1 MRYNAAVNKTLTT
14 TYSASHSN
22 LRSLLIIRSL
32 VLLCQSGLLVFLAAQ
47 DISGNAHRGMLLIVV
62 ALAIITL
69 LSFWRLR
76 RDWPVSD
83 QEYFAQ
89 LTLDMVGLTAFLYL
103 SGGANNPFVSY
114 YLVPLVIAAAILPRT
129 FTWLLAVLSVGAYS
143 ALLYFYLPLPLFSPH
158 AHGAPGLFNVHIAG
172 MWIMFMLSV
181 GLITYFVVGM
191 AATLRRQEQAT
202 VEQREDQLRN
212 EQILGVASLAA
223 GTAHELATPLATMSV
238 LLEELM
244 ETAATAT
251 DQSDYRVLQDQVQRC
266 KGILDRLS
274 QTARMTE
281 AGDLQ
286 TVVAEQYLRQTCE
299 QWLVQRP
306 EVTARLI
313 VCSPDPAPQ
322 LRVDPTL
329 GQAIENLLN
338 NAANANPADIQIE
351 LRWDARQVSIA
362 ILDHGPGIPADIIN
376 QLGRPVV
383 SATGSG
389 LGLGLLLSHATVNRY
404 GGSVELRNRTTG
416 GTCATLSL
424 PVPEHD

>member
-1 MRYNAAVNKTLTT
+1 VNRSLAT

-22 LRSLLIIRSL
+22 LRSLLIVRSL
-32 VLLCQSGLLVFLAAQ
+32 VLLCQSALLMYLATQ
-47 DISGNAHRGMLLIVV
+47 EISPGAHSGMMLIVG
-62 ALAIITL
+62 ALAIVTL

-89 LTLDMVGLTAFLYL
+89 LTLEVIGLTGFLYL

-129 FTWLLAVLSVGAYS
+129 YTWLLAVISVAAYS

-158 AHGAPGLFNVHIAG
+158 AHGAAGLFNVHIAG

-191 AATLRRQEQAT
+191 AATLRRQERAT

-244 ETAATAT
+244 ASGAAATEHG
-251 DQSDYRVLQDQVQRC
+251 DYQVLQDQVQRC

-281 AGDLQ
+281 AGELQ
-286 TVVAEQYLRQTCE
+286 SVSADQYLRHTYE

-306 EVTARLI
+306 QVTAELT
-313 VCSPDPAPQ
+313 VNSTAPAPQ

-338 NAANANPADIQIE
+338 NAANANPVDIRIE
-351 LRWDARQVSIA
+351 LAWDATAVSIA
-362 ILDHGPGIPADIIN
+362 IADNGPGIGADIIN
-376 QLGRPVV
+376 QLGRPVI
-383 SATGSG
+383 SSSGSG

-404 GGSVELRNRTTG
+404 GGTIELRNRSPR
-416 GTCATLSL
+416 GTCATLTL
-424 PVPEHD
+424 PVPDYD

>member
-1 MRYNAAVNKTLTT
+1 MRYNALVNRSLTT
-14 TYSASHSN
+14 LYSASHSN
-22 LRSLLIIRSL
+22 LRSLLVIRSL
-32 VLLCQSGLLVFLAAQ
+32 VLLCQSALLIFLARQ
-47 DISGNAHRGMLLIVV
+47 QISDSAHSGMLLIVV

-89 LTLDMVGLTAFLYL
+89 LTLDVAGLTAFLYL

-129 FTWLLAVLSVGAYS
+129 YTWLLAVISVAAYS

-158 AHGAPGLFNVHIAG
+158 AHGAAGLFNVHIAG

-238 LLEELM
+238 LLEELV
-244 ETAATAT
+244 ETATTASE
-251 DQSDYRVLQDQVQRC
+251 QSDYQVLQAQVQRC

-281 AGDLQ
+281 AGEAQSVSADRYLQ
-286 TVVAEQYLRQTCE
+286 HTYE

-306 EVTARLI
+306 EVTAQLAI
-313 VCSPDPAPQ
+313 CSSGPVPQ

-338 NAANANPADIQIE
+338 NAANANPAAITIE
-351 LRWDARQVSIA
+351 LRWDNTTVSVA
-362 ILDHGPGIPADIIN
+362 ILDNGPGIPTDIIN
-376 QLGRPVV
+376 QLGRPVI
-383 SATGSG
+383 SSNGSG

-404 GGSVELRNRTTG
+404 GGSIELRNRQTG
-416 GTCATLSL
+416 GTCATLTL
-424 PVPEHD
+424 PVTEHD

>member
-1 MRYNAAVNKTLTT
+1 MNKSLTT

-32 VLLCQSGLLVFLAAQ
+32 VLLCQSALLFFLAGQ
-47 DISGNAHRGMLLIVV
+47 DISGSAHSGMLLITV
-62 ALAIITL
+62 ALAVITL

-76 RDWPVSD
+76 RDWPVGD

-89 LTLDMVGLTAFLYL
+89 LTLDAVGLTAFLYL

-129 FTWLLAVLSVGAYS
+129 YTWLLAVISVGAYS

-158 AHGAPGLFNVHIAG
+158 AHGAVGLFNVHIAG

-244 ETAATAT
+244 ETAATVT
-251 DQSDYRVLQDQVQRC
+251 DQSDYQVLQDQVQRC

-281 AGDLQ
+281 AGELQ
-286 TVVAEQYLRQTCE
+286 TVSADQYLQQTYE

-306 EVTARLI
+306 EVTARL
-313 VCSPDPAPQ
+313 SAYSSGPAPP

-329 GQAIENLLN
+329 SQAIENLLN
-338 NAANANPADIQIE
+338 NAANANPCDIQIE
-351 LRWDARQVSIA
+351 IRWDEQKVSIA

-404 GGSVELRNRTTG
+404 GGSIELRNRTTR
-416 GTCATLSL
+416 GTCATLTL